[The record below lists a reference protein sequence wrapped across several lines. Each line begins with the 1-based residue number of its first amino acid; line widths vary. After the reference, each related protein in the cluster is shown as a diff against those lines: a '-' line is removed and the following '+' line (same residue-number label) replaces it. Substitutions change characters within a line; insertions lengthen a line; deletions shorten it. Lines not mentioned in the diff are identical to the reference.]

1 MNKVVHF
8 AVAAIVAG
16 AAFSS
21 VGPTEAQT
29 LTLRFNNFL
38 PLTHWMNQK
47 KILPW
52 GKMVEDA
59 TQGRVK
65 VELTA
70 STLCP
75 PAQQFECVRDGI
87 ADAALGIHGYSPGQ
101 FDVTRVIEIPGIE
114 KTADAMGV
122 ALWRVQ
128 KKYLEAAGE
137 HKGVELITM
146 WVQPPG
152 ILLTAKEP
160 VAKIEDFKGKTLRVP
175 TPAIVEVAKRFGAT
189 PVMEPAT
196 KVHELMSKG
205 VVDGAFFNTDA
216 WESYHLQKFVRALTE
231 IEGGFYSSS
240 LYLVVNEK
248 SWAKISPAD
257 RAKIMD
263 CCSGEKMAAM
273 FGKAWEEMVA
283 NARVNMVKDGVK
295 IGIIQGAERDR
306 MFKAMAFLQED
317 WIKLAASRG
326 IDGKAAIQ
334 TLLDE
339 QDKYIASIKKTN

>member
-1 MNKVVHF
+1 MNTVIRL
-8 AVAAIVAG
+8 AVAAGTVAAG
-16 AAFSS
+16 LAWTAP
-21 VGPTEAQT
+21 VEAQT
-29 LTLRFNNFL
+29 TTLRFNNFL
-38 PLTHWMNQK
+38 PMTHWMNQR

-52 GKMVEDA
+52 AKMVEEA

-75 PAQQFECVRDGI
+75 PVQQFECVRDGI

-101 FDVTRVIEIPGIE
+101 FDLTRVIEIPGIE

-122 ALWRVQ
+122 ALWRVH
-128 KKYLEAAGE
+128 KAHLDKAGE
-137 HKGVELITM
+137 HKGVHLITM

-152 ILLTAKEP
+152 ILFTAKEP
-160 VAKIEDFKGKTLRVP
+160 VTKIEDFKGRTLRVP

-205 VVDGAFFNTDA
+205 VVEGAFFNTDA

-231 IEGGFYSSS
+231 VDGGFYSASI
-240 LYLVVNEK
+240 YLIVNEK
-248 SWAKISPAD
+248 SWAKISAAD

-263 CCSGEKMAAM
+263 CCAGEKMAAM

-283 NARVNMVKDGVK
+283 NARANMVKDGVK
-295 IGIIQGAERDR
+295 INVIQGAERDR

-326 IDGKAAIQ
+326 VDGKAAIQ
-334 TLLDE
+334 MLLDE
-339 QDKYIASIKKTN
+339 QEKYAQSIKKTN